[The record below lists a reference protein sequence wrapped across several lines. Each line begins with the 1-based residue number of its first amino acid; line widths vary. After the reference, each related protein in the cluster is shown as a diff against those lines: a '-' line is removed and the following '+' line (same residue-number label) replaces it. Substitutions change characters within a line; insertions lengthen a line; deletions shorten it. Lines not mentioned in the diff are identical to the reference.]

1 MLLLVFQ
8 NVDETTD
15 VSSRPQFPEEVRS
28 AIGCSSQTFYKD
40 LQLMRFFLEVK
51 RHIQFQAVKWPSQ
64 GIQTVYVRQQKSLYR
79 QWRKIKHH
87 QKAS

>member
-1 MLLLVFQ
+1 MLSKWKRKSSSVMLLLVFQ

-40 LQLMRFFLEVK
+40 LQLMRFF
-51 RHIQFQAVKWPSQ
+51 
-64 GIQTVYVRQQKSLYR
+64 
-79 QWRKIKHH
+79 
-87 QKAS
+87 